1 LLSFVPDL
9 LLFTAGFS
17 VIVVGAYILMHIA
30 TAIICV
36 IGLTNFTQAR
46 DEAGHARQP
55 VLALHTVSMQ
65 RKYQH

>member
-1 LLSFVPDL
+1 MVIQRENNPFI
-9 LLFTAGFS
+9 TAQDER
-17 VIVVGAYILMHIA
+17 VLR
-30 TAIICV
+30 
-36 IGLTNFTQAR
+36 LTNA